1 MVLFFQRV
9 VDGFA
14 AGAVYA
20 ALALALVLIYRATGI
35 LNFAQGEM
43 AMLSTYATWFLWD
56 AGLWIW
62 GAVAVSLIVSF
73 AGGALIERVVIRPVE
88 RKSPAAVFIVLIG
101 LWITLNAGAGL
112 LFGSDG
118 RAIADLFGGGVVDV
132 GGVRISADTLG
143 VLGVLTAVC
152 AVLWLLFSHTKL
164 GLVLRG
170 VASNPSSAAL
180 VGIPVGRMY
189 MVGWGLAAALGALA
203 GVLITTS
210 VYIEPNMMIGV
221 LVYAFAA
228 AVLGGFDSPPGAIV
242 GGLALGVTES
252 LAAGYID
259 WIGSALKLSVAFV
272 VIIAVLLIRPT
283 GLFGRAEVAR
293 V

>member
-1 MVLFFQRV
+1 
-9 VDGFA
+9 
-14 AGAVYA
+14 
-20 ALALALVLIYRATGI
+20 
-35 LNFAQGEM
+35 
-43 AMLSTYATWFLWD
+43 
-56 AGLWIW
+56 
-62 GAVAVSLIVSF
+62 
-73 AGGALIERVVIRPVE
+73 VE

-118 RAIADLFGGGVVDV
+118 RAIADLFPDGVVDI

-143 VLGVLTAVC
+143 VLTALTVVC
-152 AVLWLLFSHTKL
+152 AVLWFLFSRTTL

-203 GVLITTS
+203 GALITTS
-210 VYIEPNMMIGV
+210 VYIEPNMMLGV

-228 AVLGGFDSPPGAIV
+228 AILGGFDSPPGAIV

-252 LAAGYID
+252 LASGYID
-259 WIGSALKLSVAFV
+259 WIGSALKLSVAFA
-272 VIIAVLLIRPT
+272 VIIAVLLVRPT

>member
-9 VDGFA
+9 LDGIA
-14 AGAVYA
+14 TGAVYA
-20 ALALALVLIYRATGI
+20 ALALGMVLVYRATGI

-56 AGLWIW
+56 AGLGIW
-62 GAVAVSLIVSF
+62 GAVAVSLVASF
-73 AGGALIERVVIRPVE
+73 AGGALIERIIVRPVE

-118 RAIADLFGGGVVDV
+118 RTMGDLFGGGGVDV
-132 GGVRISADTLG
+132 GGVRISADTMG

-189 MVGWGLAAALGALA
+189 MIGWGLGAALGALA
-203 GVLITTS
+203 GALITTS
-210 VYIEPNMMIGV
+210 VYIEPNMMIGI

-228 AVLGGFDSPPGAIV
+228 AILGGFDSPPGAIV

-252 LAAGYID
+252 LASGYVD

-272 VIIAVLLIRPT
+272 VIIAVLLVRPT
-283 GLFGRAEVAR
+283 GLFGRPEVAR

>member
-1 MVLFFQRV
+1 MVLFLQRV
-9 VDGFA
+9 VDGIA
-14 AGAVYA
+14 TGAVYA
-20 ALALALVLIYRATGI
+20 ALALAIVLIYRATGI

-56 AGLWIW
+56 AGLWMW
-62 GAVAVSLIVSF
+62 GAVAVSLVVSF
-73 AGGALIERVVIRPVE
+73 AGGALIERIIIRPVE
-88 RKSPAAVFIVLIG
+88 RKSPSAVFIVLIG
-101 LWITLNAGAGL
+101 LWVTLNAGAGF

-118 RAIADLFGGGVVDV
+118 RTMGDLFGGGVVDV
-132 GGVRISADTLG
+132 GGVRISADTMG

-203 GVLITTS
+203 GALITTS
-210 VYIEPNMMIGV
+210 VFVEPNMMIGV

-242 GGLALGVTES
+242 GGLAVGVAES
-252 LAAGYID
+252 LASGYID
-259 WIGSALKLSVAFV
+259 WIGSELKLSVAFV
-272 VIIAVLLIRPT
+272 VIISVLLVRPT

>member
-1 MVLFFQRV
+1 VLFLQRI
-9 VDGFA
+9 VDGIA
-14 AGAVYA
+14 TGAVYA
-20 ALALALVLIYRATGI
+20 ALALAVVLIYRATGI

-43 AMLSTYATWFLWD
+43 AMLSTYVTWFLWD
-56 AGLWIW
+56 AGLGIW
-62 GAVAVSLIVSF
+62 GAVAVSLVVSF
-73 AGGALIERVVIRPVE
+73 AGGALIERIIVRPVE
-88 RKSPAAVFIVLIG
+88 RKSPSAVFIVLIG
-101 LWITLNAGAGL
+101 LWVTLNAGAGY
-112 LFGSDG
+112 LFGPDG
-118 RAIADLFGGGVVDV
+118 RTIADLFGSRVFDV

-143 VLGVLTAVC
+143 VLGVLTAAC

-189 MVGWGLAAALGALA
+189 MISWGLAAALGALA
-203 GVLITTS
+203 GSLITTS
-210 VYIEPNMMIGV
+210 VFIEPNMMIGV

-228 AVLGGFDSPPGAIV
+228 ATLGGFDSPPGAIV

-252 LAAGYID
+252 LASGYID
-259 WIGSALKLSVAFV
+259 WIGSALKLSVAFI
-272 VIIAVLLIRPT
+272 VIIAVLLVRPT
-283 GLFGRAEVAR
+283 GLFGRAEVTR